1 MSFLD
6 TIRSY
11 AIGSN
16 PQTTIPQG
24 GGVNATPRVAQ
35 GGGEAGLVERL
46 GAIGGNSYGNFN
58 HDAGLQDRLAAIDN
72 QQLRPKAFLGKTT
85 DFYC

>member
-6 TIRSY
+6 TIRAY
-11 AIGSN
+11 AAGAN
-16 PQTTIPQG
+16 TQAYIPQ

-35 GGGEAGLVERL
+35 GGGEAGLVDRI
-46 GAIGGNSYGNFN
+46 GAIGGNEYGNFK